1 MHKIDL
7 EKTLKSIVNTRIGI
21 IGDFC
26 LDVYWNID
34 KDKSEISVETKLPTK
49 PVKSQLYSLGG
60 AGNVANNLQAMGVK
74 NVSVFGVT
82 GHDPFGHQMRVLM
95 KANGIRHE
103 RLLEQDGKWST
114 HVYIKPV
121 ENGVE
126 GNRIDFGNYNELS
139 DEMAGK
145 LLSCLGGEIKN
156 LDAVI
161 INQQVPNGIHLS
173 KTFQKGLQKLISAN
187 KNKLF
192 LLDSRSYS
200 DLYQGTIRKLNSYE
214 ASKLCGRSC
223 EPDDVIA
230 EEDAK
235 SAGMKLSEKWKKT
248 VFVTRG
254 DRGCLVVEG
263 KRTTLVPGLH
273 IIEKTDPVGAGDSML
288 AGITAAMAGG
298 SDPVT
303 AATFGNFAA
312 GVTVQKLYQTG
323 TASPDEIRKIG
334 TDADYIFTPEKADDI
349 RSAKY
354 YGNSEIEIV
363 REPICVEKISHAIF
377 DHDGT
382 ISVLREGWEKIMEP
396 MMMKAILGP
405 AYAKADESTYHKVLN
420 RVGKFID
427 STTGIQTLVQ
437 MQGLVKLVKEFGFVP
452 EKEVLDEFGY
462 KEIYNEALLELVKK
476 RVEKLKRG
484 ELNIDDF
491 AIKGVVPFLHKL
503 HESGISLYMASGSD
517 ENDVIEEAKA
527 LGYANLF
534 ENRIYGAVGDVTK
547 EAKKIVMDRIV
558 KDIGP
563 KNAKQIVAFG
573 DGPVEIREIN
583 KRSGLAIGIASDEVR
598 RFGLNRQKRS
608 RLIRAG
614 ADIII
619 PDYSQAEILYGILK
633 IKRSR

>member
-7 EKTLKSIVNTRIGI
+7 DKILKKIVGARIGI

-60 AGNVANNLQAMGVK
+60 AGNVANNLKAIGVK
-74 NVSVFGVT
+74 KVSVFGVT
-82 GHDPFGHQMRVLM
+82 GHDPFGHQMRSLM
-95 KANGIRHE
+95 ENLGITHDS
-103 RLLEQDGKWST
+103 LLEQNEKWNT
-114 HVYIKPV
+114 HVYIKPI

-126 GNRIDFGNYNELS
+126 GNRIDFGNYNRLS
-139 DEMAGK
+139 DDSAKK
-145 LLSCLGGEIKN
+145 LLSCLSREIRS

-161 INQQVPNGIHLS
+161 INQQVSDGIHLS
-173 KTFQKGLQKLISAN
+173 KNLQKGLQKIISDN
-187 KNKLF
+187 KKKLF
-192 LLDSRSYS
+192 FLDSRSCS
-200 DLYQGTIRKLNSYE
+200 NLYQGTIRKLNAYE
-214 ASKLCGRSC
+214 ASKLCGMDC
-223 EPDDVIA
+223 EFDQVIS

-235 SAGMKLSEKWKKT
+235 SAGLKLSKKWKKT
-248 VFVTRG
+248 VFITRG
-254 DRGCLVVEG
+254 DRGCLVVEE
-263 KRTTLVPGLH
+263 KKITVVPGLH

-288 AGITAAMAGG
+288 AGLSAAMASGE
-298 SDPVT
+298 DPVS
-303 AATFGNFAA
+303 AATFGNFVA
-312 GVTVQKLYQTG
+312 GITVQKLYQTG
-323 TASPDEIRKIG
+323 TASPEEIKNIG
-334 TDADYIFTPEKADDI
+334 TDTDYIFTPEKADDI

-354 YGNSEIEIV
+354 YRNSEIEIV
-363 REPICVEKISHAIF
+363 REPIAVKKISHAIF

-405 AYAKADESTYHKVLN
+405 VYAKADESTYHKVLS
-420 RVGKFID
+420 RVRKFID
-427 STTGIQTLVQ
+427 STTGVQTLVQ
-437 MQGLVKLVKEFGFVP
+437 MQGLVKLVREFGFVP

-462 KEIYNEALLELVKK
+462 KKIYNAALLELVKK
-476 RVEKLKRG
+476 RIEKLKRG

-491 AIKGVVPFLHKL
+491 AIKGVVPFLNKL
-503 HESGISLYMASGSD
+503 HGSGITLYMASGSD
-517 ENDVIEEAKA
+517 EDDVIEEAKA

-534 ENRIYGAVGDVTK
+534 DNRIYGAVGDVTK

-583 KRSGLAIGIASDEVR
+583 KRGGLAVGIASDEVR
-598 RFGLNRQKRS
+598 RFGLNQQKRS

-619 PDYSQAEILYGILK
+619 PDYSQVEILSELLK
-633 IKRSR
+633 I